1 MSNYSYGKASY
12 GKTQK
17 YENTRTPV
25 YKLKFGKDLND
36 RTITVRIAPPVK
48 DQESNPHGW
57 YRQINQHYGY
67 GLNVKKKDGTMVFVP
82 QPFKC
87 VRRYGSDGSVIEEC
101 AECNEIFR
109 IKAELESK
117 KAELKTQGRT
127 DDVIESLTKANTD
140 WLKSH
145 NLDKK
150 VYFIAKNPEGIW
162 GYAAITKT
170 MKITFDEQ
178 ISILVSQGVDPLDPD
193 AGVWFTFTRLSYDGK
208 ADKVSVEEFVQP
220 DGSRRYKMD
229 KMTQNDWEQIEKI
242 ASLTAAATSITS
254 EDVRALVQTK
264 GEAAEAIFSR
274 GKASFSARQNPATP
288 PSSTQVTR
296 PVVNETTPFD
306 DVLTTPVS
314 GTTVREPGDDTEEEQ
329 TTMPTPSQGS
339 VEDFL
344 KKFNVKGA

>member
-17 YENTRTPV
+17 YEDSRTPI
-25 YKLKFGKDLND
+25 YKLKFGKELKD

-67 GLNVKKKDGTMVFVP
+67 GLNIKKKDGTMVFVP

-87 VRRYGSDGSVIEEC
+87 VRRYGSDGTVVEEC

-109 IKAELESK
+109 IKAELATKE
-117 KAELKTQGRT
+117 AELKTQGRT
-127 DDVIESLTKANTD
+127 KEVIDSLTKANTD

-150 VYFIAKNPEGIW
+150 VYFIAKNNEGIW
-162 GYAAITKT
+162 GYAAITKSL
-170 MKITFDEQ
+170 KIVFDEQ
-178 ISILVSQGVDPLDPD
+178 VNKLVSQGVDPLDPD
-193 AGVWFTFTRLSYDGK
+193 AGVWFTFTRTQYDGK
-208 ADKVSVEEFVQP
+208 TDTVAVEEFVQP

-229 KMTQNDWEQIEKI
+229 RMTQNDWEQIEKI

-264 GEAAEAIFSR
+264 GEAAAAIFSR

-288 PSSTQVTR
+288 PGNTQV
-296 PVVNETTPFD
+296 PSPAVNEPTPFD
-306 DVLTTPVS
+306 DVLTTPTAS
-314 GTTVREPGDDTEEEQ
+314 TTREPGDDTEDEQATAPPTTPANVEE
-329 TTMPTPSQGS
+329 
-339 VEDFL
+339 FL
-344 KKFNVKGA
+344 KIFNVKGA